1 MKKSDLVK
9 LTSLTAVLIA
19 PAVANAADCVSG
31 AVYDSDGSCTVPAGV
46 TSMTIQA
53 YGGGGGVVGGM
64 DARSGAGGGSFC
76 GATVTVVPA
85 ATLTITVGLGGVEAT
100 DGGAS
105 SVTGYTTVG
114 NLVANGGST
123 TGGMDAPG
131 FGGTTAACTVAG
143 GTAFA
148 GGAGGDR
155 DNAMGAGSGGGG
167 GSSATSLNAG
177 VVGNPGAGT
186 VGGTGG
192 VAPNADGGDGGDGG
206 DAGATGTNGSAPG
219 GGAGGN
225 GNGQD
230 TNAPGTNGA
239 AGRVTLSFQGPPPPP
254 PPAAVA
260 VPTLEAT
267 SLIALTGLLG
277 GLVGWKRR
285 RDHR

>member
-1 MKKSDLVK
+1 MNKSSLFK

-19 PAVANAADCVSG
+19 PAMANAADCVNG
-31 AVYDSDGSCTVPAGV
+31 ATYDSDGTCEVPAGV
-46 TSMTIQA
+46 TSMTIHA

-85 ATLTITVGLGGVEAT
+85 ATLTITVGLGGVEAA

-123 TGGMDAPG
+123 TGGMDAAG
-131 FGGTTAACTVAG
+131 LGGTTAACTITG

-177 VVGNPGAGT
+177 VAGSPGAGT
-186 VGGTGG
+186 VGGAGG
-192 VAPNADGGDGGDGG
+192 VALGLDGGNGGDGG
-206 DAGATGTNGSAPG
+206 DAGLFGVNGFAPG

-225 GNGQD
+225 GNGHA
-230 TNAPGTNGA
+230 TNDPGTNGA
-239 AGRVTLSFQGPPPPP
+239 AGRVTLAFDEPPPPP
-254 PPAAVA
+254 PVV
-260 VPTLEAT
+260 VPTLETA

-285 RDHR
+285 RDRR